1 MAKFT
6 MADLLNSQ
14 SKKTE
19 ERPAFEI
26 RHIPIDKLKPSAK
39 NQYGIRGI
47 KELAANIEMLGLLHN
62 LDVKEADETG
72 YYEIISGERRY
83 QACKLLYESGN
94 QEFKTLPC
102 KVEALTE
109 NKAISELKLLYAN
122 AAARELTDYEKTY
135 QAGRI
140 KEILQALKK
149 DGYKFQGRMREIVA
163 DMLDVSPAQM
173 GRMESINKNLSP
185 EFKEE
190 FKAGNIGITTAYE
203 LSGQSEAE
211 QTATLEAYKAEGAE
225 AQPAQRRRHG
235 RSGQQ
240 GAKTGLFGWEAL
252 QCIAEA
258 ARQQGICPAEEHQ
271 REACPAGPQ
280 RKADTSQHQRPAP
293 GQKCR
298 AEPAGPEPSGSHG
311 RPHGAE
317 QAEAVQ
323 RKCPEPVEQ
332 DAQRSSGC
340 AGGKAVRR
348 QAQCQ
353 PQPKGEQSPVENG
366 PAPGKPQ
373 RKGPALPQGR
383 AYRRPGGQRGGN
395 RLLRVQFCGFRHEK
409 IPAFRRGS
417 FAMFC
422 FPRPLHIL

>member
-14 SKKTE
+14 SKKME

-26 RHIPIDKLKPSAK
+26 RHIPIDKLKPSKK

-47 KELAANIEMLGLLHN
+47 EELAANIEMLGLLHN
-62 LDVKEADETG
+62 LDVKEADEAG

-211 QTATLEAYKAEGAE
+211 QAATLEAYKAEGAE
-225 AQPAQRRRHG
+225 AIKKPKPPKVTPPAA
-235 RSGQQ
+235 
-240 GAKTGLFGWEAL
+240 AKPPKVT
-252 QCIAEA
+252 
-258 ARQQGICPAEEHQ
+258 P
-271 REACPAGPQ
+271 
-280 RKADTSQHQRPAP
+280 TAP
-293 GQKCR
+293 
-298 AEPAGPEPSGSHG
+298 
-311 RPHGAE
+311 
-317 QAEAVQ
+317 
-323 RKCPEPVEQ
+323 
-332 DAQRSSGC
+332 
-340 AGGKAVRR
+340 
-348 QAQCQ
+348 Q
-353 PQPKGEQSPVENG
+353 PQPS
-366 PAPGKPQ
+366 GKPEQ
-373 RKGPALPQGR
+373 LEYKSHADALQALYSLADRLERQAPIGR
-383 AYRRPGGQRGGN
+383 GEMVRTIRAAARMLEKDENQVEWGEVSPEAE
-395 RLLRVQFCGFRHEK
+395 RLYNNLKER
-409 IPAFRRGS
+409 
-417 FAMFC
+417 
-422 FPRPLHIL
+422 

>member
-1 MAKFT
+1 
-6 MADLLNSQ
+6 
-14 SKKTE
+14 
-19 ERPAFEI
+19 
-26 RHIPIDKLKPSAK
+26 
-39 NQYGIRGI
+39 
-47 KELAANIEMLGLLHN
+47 MLGLLHN

-225 AQPAQRRRHG
+225 ALKKPKPPKPKPQPA
-235 RSGQQ
+235 
-240 GAKTGLFGWEAL
+240 
-252 QCIAEA
+252 
-258 ARQQGICPAEEHQ
+258 
-271 REACPAGPQ
+271 
-280 RKADTSQHQRPAP
+280 
-293 GQKCR
+293 
-298 AEPAGPEPSGSHG
+298 
-311 RPHGAE
+311 
-317 QAEAVQ
+317 
-323 RKCPEPVEQ
+323 
-332 DAQRSSGC
+332 AQPP
-340 AGGKAVRR
+340 
-348 QAQCQ
+348 Q
-353 PQPKGEQSPVENG
+353 PQPSRKPEQLEYKSHADALQALYSLADRLERQAPIGRGEMVRTIRAAAQMLEKDENQVEWGEVSPE
-366 PAPGKPQ
+366 AE
-373 RKGPALPQGR
+373 
-383 AYRRPGGQRGGN
+383 
-395 RLLRVQFCGFRHEK
+395 RLYNNLKER
-409 IPAFRRGS
+409 
-417 FAMFC
+417 
-422 FPRPLHIL
+422 

>member
-94 QEFKTLPC
+94 QEFKSLHC

-225 AQPAQRRRHG
+225 ALKKPKPPKPKPQPA
-235 RSGQQ
+235 
-240 GAKTGLFGWEAL
+240 
-252 QCIAEA
+252 
-258 ARQQGICPAEEHQ
+258 
-271 REACPAGPQ
+271 
-280 RKADTSQHQRPAP
+280 
-293 GQKCR
+293 
-298 AEPAGPEPSGSHG
+298 
-311 RPHGAE
+311 
-317 QAEAVQ
+317 
-323 RKCPEPVEQ
+323 
-332 DAQRSSGC
+332 AQPP
-340 AGGKAVRR
+340 
-348 QAQCQ
+348 Q
-353 PQPKGEQSPVENG
+353 PQPSRKPEQLEYKSHADALQALYSLADRLERQAPIGRGEMVRTIRAAAQMLEKDENQVEWGEVSPE
-366 PAPGKPQ
+366 AE
-373 RKGPALPQGR
+373 
-383 AYRRPGGQRGGN
+383 
-395 RLLRVQFCGFRHEK
+395 RLYNNLKER
-409 IPAFRRGS
+409 
-417 FAMFC
+417 
-422 FPRPLHIL
+422 

>member
-14 SKKTE
+14 SKKME

-26 RHIPIDKLKPSAK
+26 RHIPIDKLKPSKK

-47 KELAANIEMLGLLHN
+47 EELAANIEMLGLLHN
-62 LDVKEADETG
+62 LDVKEADEAG

-211 QTATLEAYKAEGAE
+211 QAATLEAYKAEGAE
-225 AQPAQRRRHG
+225 ALKKPKPPKPKPQPAAQPP
-235 RSGQQ
+235 
-240 GAKTGLFGWEAL
+240 KVT
-252 QCIAEA
+252 
-258 ARQQGICPAEEHQ
+258 P
-271 REACPAGPQ
+271 
-280 RKADTSQHQRPAP
+280 TAP
-293 GQKCR
+293 
-298 AEPAGPEPSGSHG
+298 
-311 RPHGAE
+311 
-317 QAEAVQ
+317 
-323 RKCPEPVEQ
+323 
-332 DAQRSSGC
+332 
-340 AGGKAVRR
+340 
-348 QAQCQ
+348 Q
-353 PQPKGEQSPVENG
+353 PQPS
-366 PAPGKPQ
+366 GKPEQ
-373 RKGPALPQGR
+373 LEYKSHADALQALYSLADRLERQAPIGR
-383 AYRRPGGQRGGN
+383 GEMVRTIRAAARMLEKDENQVEWGEVSPEAE
-395 RLLRVQFCGFRHEK
+395 RLYNNLKER
-409 IPAFRRGS
+409 
-417 FAMFC
+417 
-422 FPRPLHIL
+422 

>member
-26 RHIPIDKLKPSAK
+26 RHIPIDKLKPSKK

-47 KELAANIEMLGLLHN
+47 EELAANIEMLGLLHN
-62 LDVKEADETG
+62 LDVKEADEAG

-109 NKAISELKLLYAN
+109 NKAMSELKLLYAN

-163 DMLDVSPAQM
+163 DMLEVSPAQM

-211 QTATLEAYKAEGAE
+211 QAATLEAYKAEGAE
-225 AQPAQRRRHG
+225 ALKKPQPPKATPPAAAQPP
-235 RSGQQ
+235 
-240 GAKTGLFGWEAL
+240 KVT
-252 QCIAEA
+252 
-258 ARQQGICPAEEHQ
+258 P
-271 REACPAGPQ
+271 
-280 RKADTSQHQRPAP
+280 TAP
-293 GQKCR
+293 
-298 AEPAGPEPSGSHG
+298 
-311 RPHGAE
+311 
-317 QAEAVQ
+317 
-323 RKCPEPVEQ
+323 
-332 DAQRSSGC
+332 
-340 AGGKAVRR
+340 
-348 QAQCQ
+348 Q
-353 PQPKGEQSPVENG
+353 PQPS
-366 PAPGKPQ
+366 GKPEQ
-373 RKGPALPQGR
+373 LEYKSHADALQALYSLADRLERQAPIGR
-383 AYRRPGGQRGGN
+383 GEMVRTIRAAARMLEKDENQVEWGEVSPEVE
-395 RLLRVQFCGFRHEK
+395 RLYNNLKER
-409 IPAFRRGS
+409 
-417 FAMFC
+417 
-422 FPRPLHIL
+422 